1 MPTSE
6 ADPPAAEPPSKVVA
20 PPVAHAAPTDS
31 KVETKKYVRDYKYQA
46 FHGLKYGVK
55 VHERDPVTDK
65 VLKVICRFCIKNE
78 VDQPHIYEV
87 PLRPDKFRNHNKA
100 MHEEWAAYEELDD
113 EDAVS
118 NFWKSTT
125 TEEEEEAE
133 RIEVTLANP
142 PAGKKRKI
150 AWPGRIVAKKIA
162 APVVPVVKEQ
172 NPSAPAVAAAHAP
185 VLSAPTVA
193 AVKASEGITSTQI
206 PSVPTTVGLMATVHP
221 KPAVGT
227 IEVTVPEALTVS
239 ANNTTTAPVAVV
251 KPPVPL
257 TGNNATEVATKAPV
271 PLAPS
276 TAATMAK
283 SPPAPKIANGVTV
296 TSANGTLLLPKPPP
310 KIELIKQLVL
320 APRITLTQRPVHQAP
335 QGSIDEAQA
344 RPEGPDVS
352 VAAAPV
358 QHGASSALPLKKG
371 VEFYMNVMG
380 ETNFV
385 DFLLCRE
392 GIPFFQDPALVQGFV
407 GKTSQGRRKQAPS
420 TPDRR
425 KKGQP
430 EAATPI
436 TSNKNKKRRRPEDD
450 LEDDDARPNPSHL
463 TYDWESLGLGRTI
476 GTAALNKRLC
486 DGMRN
491 EGCTDRVPQLS
502 AIECLHA
509 VQQLKLRTILPP
521 ADSELHTVLQ
531 KTRLQTKQELLDYDD
546 DDADE
551 VSSKKGPCWKTIAEL
566 YQDMVAQDLDDGDIY
581 RREYQFLKADQVK
594 ERMMRMETDASAL
607 QTREDRVRRTAATLG
622 LINSQTS
629 ARVGEMLGDWQA
641 DDKPS
646 AENCLYW
653 DKDFPRVLRNG
664 GEDTG
669 FLTWHDVW

>member
-6 ADPPAAEPPSKVVA
+6 ADPPAVDPPSKVVA
-20 PPVAHAAPTDS
+20 PPVATPTEP
-31 KVETKKYVRDYKYQA
+31 KPETKRYVREYKYQA

-55 VHERDPVTDK
+55 IHERDPVTDK

-125 TEEEEEAE
+125 TEEEDEAE
-133 RIEVTLANP
+133 RIEVKLANP
-142 PAGKKRKI
+142 PEGKARKI
-150 AWPGRIVAKKIA
+150 VWPGRIVARKIA

-172 NPSAPAVAAAHAP
+172 VPSAAAVAAAHAP
-185 VLSAPTVA
+185 VLPAPTVA
-193 AVKASEGITSTQI
+193 AVKAPVGITSTPI
-206 PSVPTTVGLMATVHP
+206 PSVPASVDSTATVHP
-221 KPAVGT
+221 KAVLGT
-227 IEVTVPEALTVS
+227 VEAPVPEALTATNAAV
-239 ANNTTTAPVAVV
+239 VVV

-257 TGNNATEVATKAPV
+257 TGNNTTEAPTKTPE

-276 TAATMAK
+276 AAASMTK
-283 SPPAPKIANGVTV
+283 SSPAPKNAAGVTV
-296 TSANGTLLLPKPPP
+296 TSANGTLLLPKAPP
-310 KIELIKQLVL
+310 KIALIKQLVL
-320 APRITLTQRPVHQAP
+320 APRITLTQRPVHQTL
-335 QGSIDEAQA
+335 QGSIAEAQV

-352 VAAAPV
+352 VAAAAV

-392 GIPFFQDPALVQGFV
+392 GIPFFQDPALVQGFRR
-407 GKTSQGRRKQAPS
+407 KPLTQGQRKQAPA

-436 TSNKNKKRRRPEDD
+436 TSNKNKKRRRTEDD

-463 TYDWESLGLGRTI
+463 TYNWESLGLGRTI
-476 GTAALNKRLC
+476 GTAALNKRLY
-486 DGMRN
+486 DGIRN
-491 EGCTDRVPQLS
+491 EGGTDRVPQLS

-531 KTRLQTKQELLDYDD
+531 KTRLQTKQELRDY

-641 DDKPS
+641 DDKPP